1 MITIDTT
8 IYLLIHVAIG
18 CYGLYIAWNT
28 ACSVPY
34 IEDDL
39 AETELDPVRMQYQ
52 TLFTVAFILYL
63 SIDHI
68 VQHVSGLI

>member
-1 MITIDTT
+1 MITIDATL
-8 IYLLIHVAIG
+8 YMLLHVALG
-18 CYGLYIAWNT
+18 CYGLYLAYNT
-28 ACSVPY
+28 ACSVMY

-39 AETELDPVRMQYQ
+39 ADTDLDPVKMKYH
-52 TLFTVAFILYL
+52 TIATTAFILYL

>member
-1 MITIDTT
+1 MITIDTA
-8 IYLLIHVAIG
+8 IYMLLHVAIG
-18 CYGLYIAWNT
+18 CYGLYIAYNT

-39 AETELDPVRMQYQ
+39 TDTDLDPVRMKYQ
-52 TLFTVAFILYL
+52 TIFTVAFLLYL

-68 VQHVSGLI
+68 IQHVTGLI